1 MYRKFWKRFFDFWIA
16 LIALIVLF
24 PLLLILTI
32 VGAIAMK
39 GNPFFVQKRP
49 GMIDKKT
56 GKERIISLLKFRTMS
71 NEKDADG
78 NLLPDKMRLNKYGK
92 FLRASSCDELPS
104 LINLLIGSCSLVG
117 PRPLLVKYLDYY
129 SDFER
134 QRHTVRPGI
143 TGLAQV
149 SGRNAITWKNKFEKD
164 VEYVNTVSLK
174 TDLRILFLTVKKV
187 FIHEGIE
194 FSGNNETVMD
204 YFASRE
210 QTKETEVNE
219 Q

>member
-1 MYRKFWKRFFDFWIA
+1 MYKRFWKRFFDFWIA
-16 LIALIVLF
+16 LIALIIF
-24 PLLLILTI
+24 SPLLLILTV

-49 GMIDKKT
+49 GLIDKKT

-71 NEKDADG
+71 NEKDAEG
-78 NLLPDKMRLNKYGK
+78 NLLPDEKRLNKYGK

-104 LINLLIGSCSLVG
+104 LVNLLIGSCSLVG
-117 PRPLLVKYLDYY
+117 PRPLLVKYLDFY
-129 SDFER
+129 SDWER

-164 VEYVNTVSLK
+164 IEYVNSVSLK
-174 TDLRILFLTVKKV
+174 TDLKILVLTVKKV
-187 FIHEGIE
+187 FIREGIE
-194 FSGNNETVMD
+194 FSGNNETIMD

-210 QTKETEVNE
+210 QIKETEVNV
-219 Q
+219 